1 MKLQVKTGVLLI
13 ITLEVI
19 CVTSWKSS
27 YILHE
32 ILNETEFKCHSP
44 IFYSASRHSLWTYK
58 KNTNIFNNL
67 EYNNKAFSAY
77 LQPGKRV
84 KKSLKK
90 KSLSTLVVISFDHHM
105 VKYDLSPMIPVES
118 QGNPERM
125 CKKHMKSWG
134 SVNCWQGYSNAN
146 DPMPQTHGNGK
157 AFWTKVRLWEM
168 PKPFSCSS
176 VNVDRVC
183 KHTLFMNYW
192 SMCVSTRNHSLL
204 FLNAYNLRLLARKDL
219 PPNFS
224 PCAVYNNLTKVP
236 GGCRIGST

>member
-27 YILHE
+27 YILPE
-32 ILNETEFKCHSP
+32 ILNETEFKCQSP
-44 IFYSASRHSLWTYK
+44 IFYSASKHSLWTYK

-84 KKSLKK
+84 KKVSQK

-105 VKYDLSPMIPVES
+105 VKYDLSPMIPVGS

-125 CKKHMKSWG
+125 CKKHMKS
-134 SVNCWQGYSNAN
+134 
-146 DPMPQTHGNGK
+146 
-157 AFWTKVRLWEM
+157 
-168 PKPFSCSS
+168 
-176 VNVDRVC
+176 
-183 KHTLFMNYW
+183 
-192 SMCVSTRNHSLL
+192 
-204 FLNAYNLRLLARKDL
+204 
-219 PPNFS
+219 
-224 PCAVYNNLTKVP
+224 
-236 GGCRIGST
+236 